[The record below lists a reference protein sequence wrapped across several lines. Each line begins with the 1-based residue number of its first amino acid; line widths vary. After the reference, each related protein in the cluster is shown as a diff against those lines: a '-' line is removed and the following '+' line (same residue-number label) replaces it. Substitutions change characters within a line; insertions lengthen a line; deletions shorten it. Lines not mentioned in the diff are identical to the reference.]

1 MRGFYSSLLQR
12 NAQLKS
18 LYGGGSMSTLVM
30 MDEDNLATVS
40 QSADEADRQ
49 SSGTYTLEDFD
60 GPFFSNKTRARMA
73 LLVEKGIAITDEVR
87 CCSSPVIYIKK
98 LRSNFTVCKF
108 LTRSVIRLASHDP
121 PSIFDPG
128 CSQPCTSTSSLV
140 SPMATSCSCLNC
152 WRQDNRRRSTPRSP
166 SHELGLEP
174 RDKNR
179 FHRLCTRRLSERSR
193 VAYASSWPR

>member
-1 MRGFYSSLLQR
+1 MGGDSEMRGFYSSLLQR

-87 CCSSPVIYIKK
+87 CCS
-98 LRSNFTVCKF
+98 
-108 LTRSVIRLASHDP
+108 
-121 PSIFDPG
+121 
-128 CSQPCTSTSSLV
+128 
-140 SPMATSCSCLNC
+140 
-152 WRQDNRRRSTPRSP
+152 
-166 SHELGLEP
+166 
-174 RDKNR
+174 
-179 FHRLCTRRLSERSR
+179 
-193 VAYASSWPR
+193 